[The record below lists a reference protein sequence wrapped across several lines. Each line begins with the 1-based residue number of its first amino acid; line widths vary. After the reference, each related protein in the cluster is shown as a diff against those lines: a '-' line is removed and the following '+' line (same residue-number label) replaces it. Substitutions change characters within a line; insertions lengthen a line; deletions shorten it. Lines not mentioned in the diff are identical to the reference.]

1 MNFTEERELE
11 DRLIHQLS
19 NGVSQWTYRR
29 DLNTEEKLWVNL
41 RQKLEQN
48 NVAVLDGHPLT
59 DQEFSQVKNQ
69 LTFVTFYEAAKWLA
83 GENGVA
89 KVQVQREDAS
99 LGTIRLNVIKRE
111 DIAGGMSSYE
121 VVNQVKE
128 FADDDQVQGRDRR
141 FDVSLLFN
149 GLPLIHIELKNR
161 QHPFMDAFRQIR
173 KYSLEGKFNG
183 IFSAVQMFVVTN
195 GTATRYI
202 AAAHGDKLRENFLT
216 TWVDEKNKPVNDYI
230 DFAKQVL
237 SIPQAHKMVTQ
248 YTVIDSLRQSLILL
262 RPYQIHAIEAVRA
275 ASKRQQSG
283 YVWHTTG
290 SGKTLTSYKVA
301 RNLLQI
307 PSIDKT
313 IFIVDR
319 IDLDEQTTSSF
330 MVYAENDV
338 VEIKETENVRDLIK
352 NLLNADRTVIVTTIQ
367 KLNYVL
373 RRFANKQDTP
383 RYKKMTNLHLAFVVD
398 ECHRA
403 VTAEKQRDLQQ
414 FFRNSLWYG
423 FTGTPIFKE
432 NAKEALGNLPRTTE
446 EQYGPRLHEYTIKE
460 AIHDQAVL
468 GFNVTYNQTL
478 GDDYLIDIVAKR
490 LDKSPKEVIAM
501 SKIAQE
507 DQLSNDDYLDER
519 HMLTVIDTIIN
530 KSRQQFGFFNGAG
543 RTYTSLLTTSSISQA
558 QRYYTLFKKFKA
570 GELANYHV
578 SRKVKEV
585 LPDFPKVA
593 ITYSITENDEQSLY
607 EQSEMAKAITDYNAM
622 FNRHDSMANI
632 AAYNND
638 INLRLAR
645 KSDKYLNRG
654 EQLDLVIVVDRLLTG
669 FDAPCLSTLFVDRA
683 AMKPQ
688 GIIQAFSRTNRIFDK
703 GKKYGQIVV
712 FQKPETFAEKVKEA
726 LILYSN
732 GGENYVLAP
741 EWKTALKKF
750 REALMTLRNIAPDP
764 DNIDVNNM
772 NESELKRFAKAYQAF
787 DKSYADLQVYANY
800 DTEKLAKNYHV
811 DDEMVESYSGQY
823 VNTVEKIRE
832 SSDSDNPDDSG
843 TNEVPDV
850 DVEYELRT
858 VRTEEINYEYIVNL
872 VQRYVTEYNDQN
884 TETPRKQVEEIDGY
898 IAKLQKRNQ
907 KLGGL
912 MEQLWESVQIDPTQY
927 ANSNV
932 AQTLETMKDDAAQHV
947 VKDFAQQWQVSP
959 RELMF
964 VAENFDPHKTEQTGE
979 DGLRKSMDYEQYKAS
994 NPDHVSKLRY
1004 WPAFKK
1010 AYRDMVEEEIMPLRE
1025 Y

>member
-1 MNFTEERELE
+1 MNFTQESQLE
-11 DRLIHQLS
+11 DRLIQQLI

-99 LGTIRLNVIKRE
+99 LGTIRLNVLKRE

-141 FDVSLLFN
+141 FDVSLLIN

-161 QHPFMDAFRQIR
+161 QHPFMDAFRQIQ
-173 KYSLEGKFNG
+173 KYGSEGKFNG

-195 GTATRYI
+195 GTNTRYI
-202 AAAHGDKLRENFLT
+202 AAARGENLEKVFLT
-216 TWVDEKNKPVNDYI
+216 TWVDEKNNPVEDYI

-248 YTVIDSLRQSLILL
+248 YTVIDSQRKALILL
-262 RPYQIHAIEAVRA
+262 RPYQIHAIEAVRS

-319 IDLDEQTTSSF
+319 IDLDEQTTNLF
-330 MVYAENDV
+330 VAYAENDV
-338 VEIKETENVRDLIK
+338 IEVNETENVRDLTK
-352 NLLNADRTVIVTTIQ
+352 KLLSTDRTVIVTTIQ

-383 RYKKMTNLHLAFVVD
+383 RYKKMTGLHLAFVVD

-403 VTAEKQRDLQQ
+403 VTAEKQRELQQ

-432 NAKEALGNLPRTTE
+432 NAKDALGNLPRTTE

-468 GFNVTYNQTL
+468 GFNVTYNQTIS
-478 GDDYLIDIVAKR
+478 DDQLVDITAKR
-490 LDKSPKEVIAM
+490 LGKDPKTVANM
-501 SKIAQE
+501 SKIVQE
-507 DQLSNDDYLDER
+507 EQLSNSDYLDEG
-519 HMLTVIDTIIN
+519 HMLTVVDTIIN
-530 KSRQQFGFFNGAG
+530 QSRQLLNLFPGSK
-543 RTYTSLLTTSSISQA
+543 TYTAILTTSSIAQA
-558 QRYYTLFKKFKA
+558 QRYYTLFKQFKA
-570 GELANYHV
+570 EKLAGHHV
-578 SRKVKEV
+578 SQRVKEA

-593 ITYSITENDEQSLY
+593 ITYSITENEEQSQT
-607 EQSEMAKAITDYNAM
+607 EQSEMATAITDYNAM
-622 FNRHDSMANI
+622 FDRHDSIANI

-638 INLRLAR
+638 VNLRLAR
-645 KSDKYLNRG
+645 KSDKYNKRE

-669 FDAPCLSTLFVDRA
+669 FDAPCLSTLFIDRSP
-683 AMKPQ
+683 MTPQ
-688 GIIQAFSRTNRIFDK
+688 GIIQAFSRTNRIFDDH
-703 GKKYGQIVV
+703 KKYGQIVI
-712 FQKPETFAEKVKEA
+712 FQKPAMFAEKVKEA

-741 EWKTALKKF
+741 EWKVAKKKF
-750 REALMTLRNIAPDP
+750 REALITLHNIAPDP
-764 DNIDVNNM
+764 DHIDVGGM
-772 NESELKRFAKAYQAF
+772 DVPSLRRFAKAYQSF
-787 DKSYADLQVYANY
+787 DKTLADLQVYAEY
-800 DTEKLAKNYHV
+800 DSADLEKQYHV
-811 DDEMVESYSGQY
+811 NDEMVDLYSGQY
-823 VNTVEKIRE
+823 VNAVEKIRSNA
-832 SSDSDNPDDSG
+832 SSEEDDE
-843 TNEVPDV
+843 TVHALDM
-850 DVEYELRT
+850 DIEYELRT

-872 VQRYVTEYNDQN
+872 VQSYVTDYNDQD
-884 TETPRKQVEEIDGY
+884 TETSHQRAEEIDGY
-898 IAKLQKRNQ
+898 ITKMLKRNQ

-912 MEQLWESVQIDPTQY
+912 MEQLWKSVQDDPTQY
-927 ANSNV
+927 ANRDVS
-932 AQTLETMKDDAAQHV
+932 QILDDMKNDTAKHV
-947 VKDFAQQWQVSP
+947 IEDFARQWKVSSE
-959 RELMF
+959 ELMF
-964 VAENFDPHKTEQTGE
+964 VAQHFDPHKPKQTGE
-979 DGLRKSMDYEQYKAS
+979 DGLIESMNYEQYKAS

-1004 WPAFKK
+1004 WPTVKE
-1010 AYRDMVEEEIMPLRE
+1010 AYRKMVEEKIMPLRE